1 MKRLLLIAAT
11 LLSILHINAQSTGI
25 IQGKITENS
34 KAESLPF
41 VNLILFQ
48 DSVQITGT
56 QSDFDGNF
64 MFRQLNPGIYE
75 IRAASVGFAPIRLT
89 GIIVVKNETKIVNVT
104 MHPTSIEMKE
114 FVVKSYRNKFID
126 KGNTAVRTIN
136 RKALSKM
143 AIRSSKGVAN
153 NTAGVYSYDNGSSDL
168 NIRGARAQGNYYYV
182 EGMKTGGEADLATF
196 SNESYATLTDN
207 PYLDVINNP
216 LSTFS
221 VDVDKASYTNVRRFI
236 SQGYL
241 PPADAVRIEEM
252 VNYFSYD
259 YPQPEG
265 DVPFSIST
273 EYTDCP
279 WNPKHKLVHIG
290 IQGKEIEMETAPSNN
305 LVFLIDVSGSMNSSD
320 KLGLLKTG
328 LTLLVNQLRKEDRV
342 AIVVYA
348 GAAGLVLPST
358 SGADKSK
365 IKSAL
370 HQLRAGGS
378 TAGGEGIELAYKVAK
393 RNFMA
398 DGNNRI
404 ILASDGDFNVG
415 ISSQDQ
421 LIKLIES
428 KRNDDI
434 FLTTLGFGTG
444 NLQDAK
450 MEQLADKGNGNYNYI
465 DNALEAKKVFVTE
478 LGANLITIA
487 KDVKVQ
493 VEFNPAHVKGYRLIG
508 YVNRKL
514 NEEDF
519 NDDTKDAGE
528 IGSGHNVTMMYE
540 IIPAGSEEQV
550 VNIDKLKYQKESPEL
565 AATSLETEVLTVK
578 FRYKEPT
585 GTTSMLIEEVLYDES
600 VPFYET
606 SENCRFSASVASF
619 GMLLRKSDFK
629 GDYDFENVIKL
640 AKDAKGNDDDG
651 SRSEFIQLVKMVAV
665 L

>member
-1 MKRLLLIAAT
+1 MKRLFLIAAT
-11 LLSILHINAQSTGI
+11 LLSILSINAQSTSI
-25 IQGKITENS
+25 IQGKITEYS
-34 KAESLPF
+34 KTEPMPF

-48 DSVQITGT
+48 DSVQIIGT

-64 MFRQLNPGIYE
+64 MFRQLKPGIYE
-75 IRAASVGFAPIRLT
+75 LRAASVGFAPIRLS
-89 GIIVVKNETKIVNVT
+89 GIIVVKNETKVVNVT
-104 MHPTSIEMKE
+104 MNPTSIEMKE
-114 FVVKSYRNKFID
+114 FVVKSYRNKIISQ
-126 KGNTAVRTIN
+126 GNTAVRTIN
-136 RKALSKM
+136 KSDYKKM
-143 AIRSSKGVAN
+143 ARRSKKGVAQ
-153 NTAGVYSYDNGSSDL
+153 NTAGVYSSDNGSGNL
-168 NIRGARAQGNYYYV
+168 NIRGARAESGQYYID
-182 EGMKTGGEADLATF
+182 GMKVVGSQAPLGTE
-196 SNESYATLTDN
+196 NYATVTDN
-207 PYLDVINNP
+207 PYLDVISNP

-221 VDVDKASYTNVRRFI
+221 IDVDKASYTNVRRFI

-290 IQGKEIEMETAPSNN
+290 IQGKEIEMENAPSNN
-305 LVFLIDVSGSMNSSD
+305 LVFLIDVSGSMSSDD

-328 LTLLVNQLRKEDRV
+328 LTLLVNQLRDEDRV

-358 SGADKSK
+358 SGRNKNE

-370 HQLRAGGS
+370 RNLRAGGS
-378 TAGGEGIELAYKVAK
+378 TAGGAGIELAYKVAK
-393 RNFMA
+393 DNFIKK
-398 DGNNRI
+398 GNNRI

-428 KRNDDI
+428 KRDDDI

-493 VEFNPAHVKGYRLIG
+493 VEFNPVHVKGYRLIG

-514 NEEDF
+514 NDEDF

-540 IIPAGSEEQV
+540 IIPAGSDEEV
-550 VNIDKLKYQKESPEL
+550 VNIDKLKYQKDSPEV
-565 AATSLETEVLTVK
+565 ATTSLDTEVLTVK
-578 FRYKEPT
+578 FRYKEPK

-619 GMLLRKSDFK
+619 GMLLRQSDFK
-629 GDYDFENVIKL
+629 GDYDYQNVIKL
-640 AKDAKGNDDDG
+640 AKNAKGDDDDG